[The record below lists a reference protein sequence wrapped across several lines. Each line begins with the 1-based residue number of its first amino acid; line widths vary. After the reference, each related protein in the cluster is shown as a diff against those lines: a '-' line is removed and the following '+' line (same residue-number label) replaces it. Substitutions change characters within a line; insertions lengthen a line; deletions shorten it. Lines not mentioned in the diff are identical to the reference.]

1 MVHGLL
7 FQGQGMFAG
16 SDSNFWSRER
26 RYRLKPIL
34 LYAIVLTLLLW
45 GAFQLA
51 QAYFLGEVAERGRAA
66 LALHVEHIRVWLGRY
81 QALPRIYAKSTEVRA
96 VLRQPENPTLVA
108 EANRFLV
115 DANFS
120 TGAADSYL
128 LDATGKAI
136 AASNW
141 DDELS
146 FVGRNY
152 SYRPYFQEAMQG
164 RLGRFFALGIVSGKR
179 GYYFGHPVREANR
192 VIGVVVV
199 KVGVD
204 EIEVDL
210 RASPQE
216 ILVSDHN
223 GVVIF
228 SGHPDWR
235 LTSLA
240 PLSEDTL
247 ARMRRDRQF
256 GNRDI
261 PLINWVNQG
270 LSPIDLPWVDAVPD
284 HSDRRPRRFLVL
296 KTAMP
301 LEGWTAHYLVQTAD
315 ALRQSLMATGL
326 ILVILV
332 TLTLLALVM
341 RERRRRYEERL
352 ATTTE
357 AHERLERAVQERTA
371 DLSAA
376 NRQLAEEVNERKA
389 AEEELRHTQAELVQ
403 AGKLAALGQ
412 MSAALS
418 HEFNQPLT
426 AIRSY
431 SDNAIAF
438 LERGREEEAQANIRH
453 VSALTERMAALS
465 KHLSSFARKPRDKTR
480 PVSLTEALME
490 TLALLR
496 GRLEKFGIEP
506 TLTLPPEEVWVIGG
520 HIRLQQVIMNL
531 ITNAIDAT
539 RDLADPVLMIEI
551 QANTEET
558 RLIVQ
563 DNGGGL
569 DSEQLGK
576 IFDPFY
582 TTKGVGQ
589 GLGLGLSISYN
600 IIKDFGGTISACN
613 RPEGGACFIVTL
625 KSAASSVHEAAQ

>member
-1 MVHGLL
+1 
-7 FQGQGMFAG
+7 MFVG
-16 SDSNFWSRER
+16 SETDFWSGVK

-34 LYAIVLTLLLW
+34 LFVFILTLLLW

-81 QALPRIYAKSTEVRA
+81 QALPRIYAKSTEIRA
-96 VLRQPENPTLVA
+96 ALRDPGDSALVA
-108 EANRFLV
+108 EANHFLV

-128 LDATGKAI
+128 LDPTGKAI

-141 DDELS
+141 DDKLS
-146 FVGRNY
+146 FVGRSY
-152 SYRPYFQEAMQG
+152 SYRPYFQDAMQG
-164 RLGRFFALGIVSGKR
+164 RLGRFFALGAVSGKR
-179 GYYFGHPVREANR
+179 GYYFAHPVREANR
-192 VIGVVVV
+192 VVGVVVV

-216 ILVSDHN
+216 VLVSDHN

-235 LTSLA
+235 LASLV
-240 PLSEDTL
+240 PLSEDSM

-256 GNRDI
+256 GDREI

-270 LSPIDLPWVDAVPD
+270 LSPIGLPWVDAVPD

-296 KTAMP
+296 TAAMP
-301 LEGWTAHYLVQTAD
+301 LEGWTAYYLVRTAD
-315 ALRQSLMATGL
+315 ALRQSVMAAGL
-326 ILVILV
+326 VLVVLV
-332 TLTLLALVM
+332 TLTLLALVI

-352 ATTTE
+352 AATKE
-357 AHERLERAVQERTA
+357 VHERLERAVQERTA

-389 AEEELRHTQAELVQ
+389 AEDELRHTQTELIQ

-438 LERGREEEAQANIRH
+438 LERGREEEAQTNIRH

-480 PVSLTEALME
+480 PVSLTEALKE
-490 TLALLR
+490 TLALLQ

-506 TLTLPPEEVWVIGG
+506 RLVLPSDEIWVIGG

-539 RDLADPVLMIEI
+539 RDLADPDLKIEI
-551 QANTEET
+551 QRNAEET
-558 RLIVQ
+558 RLIVE
-563 DNGGGL
+563 DNGEGL
-569 DSEQLGK
+569 ESEQLGK

-600 IIKDFGGTISACN
+600 IIKDFDGTISASN
-613 RPEGGACFIVTL
+613 LPQGGARFVVTL
-625 KSAASSVHEAAQ
+625 KTATASVCEARQ